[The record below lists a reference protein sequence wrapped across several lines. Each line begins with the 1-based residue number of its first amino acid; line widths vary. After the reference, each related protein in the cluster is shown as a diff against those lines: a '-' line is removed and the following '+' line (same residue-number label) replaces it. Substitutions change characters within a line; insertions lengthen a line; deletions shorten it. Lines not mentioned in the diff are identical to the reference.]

1 MRSEGGS
8 GSGSLGAV
16 GGDATP
22 VDDGGPESAL
32 EGSAE
37 KLAHFRPVRLR
48 KAADVV
54 VDILVDAIR
63 NGLYIPGDKLPRER
77 DLAAHLEVSR
87 TTVREATSILQRAG
101 VLKIRRGKGGGA
113 VVHTRAIPPALLSS
127 VQRLSR
133 PDELRSLLE
142 VRRPLELLAAVLAVR
157 RGTDE
162 MFDEI
167 GTLIEQLEPL
177 AQSPAEFMHVDFQ
190 IHFRIA
196 EASQNRVLI
205 SSLDDIFKKQSAIR
219 SEYPVETFDTLHAI
233 RLHRESHAA
242 LVSRDEAAIVRAV
255 DEHLAAVERHIFGE
269 RLDLGPSFVVVPG
282 RS

>member
-1 MRSEGGS
+1 VECRFLGTSKYDHKQDGDIRAMRSEGGS

-87 TTVREATSILQRAG
+87 TT
-101 VLKIRRGKGGGA
+101 GKR
-113 VVHTRAIPPALLSS
+113 H
-127 VQRLSR
+127 
-133 PDELRSLLE
+133 RSC
-142 VRRPLELLAAVLAVR
+142 
-157 RGTDE
+157 
-162 MFDEI
+162 
-167 GTLIEQLEPL
+167 
-177 AQSPAEFMHVDFQ
+177 
-190 IHFRIA
+190 
-196 EASQNRVLI
+196 
-205 SSLDDIFKKQSAIR
+205 SA
-219 SEYPVETFDTLHAI
+219 P
-233 RLHRESHAA
+233 ES
-242 LVSRDEAAIVRAV
+242 
-255 DEHLAAVERHIFGE
+255 
-269 RLDLGPSFVVVPG
+269 
-282 RS
+282 